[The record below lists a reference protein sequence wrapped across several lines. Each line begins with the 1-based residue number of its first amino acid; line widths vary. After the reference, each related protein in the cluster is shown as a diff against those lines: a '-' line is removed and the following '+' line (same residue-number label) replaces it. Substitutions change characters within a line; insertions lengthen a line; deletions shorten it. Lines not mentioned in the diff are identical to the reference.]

1 MPSTFGKNLTECILL
16 RCTCFKL
23 SAHITSL
30 CGGLVVAVLA
40 YLSLTRLNVL
50 SMDSQRWGLHG
61 HQRALVVLA
70 VIAVVLGS
78 ASALAAVLGC
88 VDTLLAR
95 RPHRALDVVAAIL
108 ILAQIG
114 AGSAGFT
121 LMTWVRNDIP
131 QRRTNCKD
139 CLRNIIFVCNNL
151 LPVIGCLLL
160 VSALAQA
167 IAIVSNRVGKP
178 RAELQAKL
186 DRANQLEEYKM
197 RTMNDF
203 IDKLVPA
210 KSHSWGG
217 DLNLGYSGG
226 TLFDEARA
234 ARQSGGATSAPRM
247 KLRFGGTKTQ
257 PSRIRPPI
265 EIVITEAPPDANS
278 RAAAAAAFQRNSMGE
293 GKTLALPDFSH
304 YANVE

>member
-1 MPSTFGKNLTECILL
+1 MCVCTFT
-16 RCTCFKL
+16 FKRWFEWVPC
-23 SAHITSL
+23 SVPFRAQ
-30 CGGLVVAVLA
+30 CGGLAVAVLA

-88 VDTLLAR
+88 VDTLMAR
-95 RPHRALDVVAAIL
+95 RPHRTLDIVGAIL

-114 AGSAGFT
+114 AGSTGFT
-121 LMTWVRNDIP
+121 LMTWVQNDIP

-160 VSALAQA
+160 MSALAQA
-167 IAIVSNRVGKP
+167 IAVVANRVGKP

-197 RTMNDF
+197 RTMTDF
-203 IDKLVPA
+203 IEKLVPE

-217 DLNLGYSGG
+217 NLNYSGG
-226 TLFDEARA
+226 SLFNEARSG
-234 ARQSGGATSAPRM
+234 RQSAGATSAPRM

-265 EIVITEAPPDANS
+265 EIVITEAPPDAES
-278 RAAAAAAFQRNSMGE
+278 RAAAAAAFRRNSMGE
-293 GKTLALPDFSH
+293 GRTLALPDFSQ